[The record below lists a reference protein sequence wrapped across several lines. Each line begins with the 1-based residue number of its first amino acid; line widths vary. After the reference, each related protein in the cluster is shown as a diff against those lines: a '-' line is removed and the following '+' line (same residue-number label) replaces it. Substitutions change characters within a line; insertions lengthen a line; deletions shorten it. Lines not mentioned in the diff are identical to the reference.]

1 MLCYLMIAKL
11 LQKICKHDWKKIDSN
26 VMNEELH
33 DDQELFPTGR
43 HIELIENQYKCKK
56 CELTK
61 KLKITRFKE

>member
-1 MLCYLMIAKL
+1 MITKL
-11 LQKICKHDWKKIDSN
+11 LQKICKHDWKKIESN
-26 VMNEELH
+26 VMDELYY

-43 HIELIENQYKCKK
+43 HFELIENTYKCKK

>member
-1 MLCYLMIAKL
+1 MIAKL
-11 LQKICKHDWKKIDSN
+11 LQKICKHEVWKKIDSS
-26 VMNEELH
+26 VINESRY

-43 HIELIENQYKCKK
+43 HFELIENTYQCKK